1 MPSKYLLALI
11 TPTISLDDL
20 SKRIEFWEEATPSET
35 RYALKLAG
43 QLELL
48 S

>member
-11 TPTISLDDL
+11 NPNKSITDQVKLM
-20 SKRIEFWEEATPSET
+20 KFWEEADNVSTK
-35 RYALKLAG
+35 YALKLAG

-48 S
+48 K